1 MAIDFSKL
9 KPRELPTKKVE
20 LNILGIRQEIEI
32 HPMTGKDRLSF
43 WATDYIGDTTEQY
56 AIDVVNR
63 RTRLALTTGAGLSE
77 EDAEKLIE
85 LDWDA
90 ALDLVSQVNLMT
102 REFDEAL
109 VEEKEHAE
117 KNSPA
122 ADSTVTQA

>member
-20 LNILGIRQEIEI
+20 LNILGIKQEIEI

-43 WATDYIGDTTEQY
+43 WATDYIGDT
-56 AIDVVNR
+56 IDVVNR

-122 ADSTVTQA
+122 ADSTVTQV

>member
-20 LNILGIRQEIEI
+20 LNILGIKQEIEI

-43 WATDYIGDTTEQY
+43 WATDFIGD

-63 RTRLALTTGAGLSE
+63 RTRLALTTGASLSE

-90 ALDLVSQVNLMT
+90 ALDLVAQVKLMT
-102 REFDEAL
+102 NEFDEAL

>member
-20 LNILGIRQEIEI
+20 LNILGIKQEIEI

-43 WATDYIGDTTEQY
+43 WATDYIGDT
-56 AIDVVNR
+56 IDVVNR
-63 RTRLALTTGAGLSE
+63 RTRLALTTGACLSE